1 METVS
6 REESQI
12 FGSARSGQGPGNI
25 QGGQA
30 RLLMKIDFRSK
41 EPLIASELDAD
52 ARQQGLLYMGYGP
65 VGYRENKEFIKEGAL
80 FDLRNQWSLR
90 IKKQEEEK
98 VTELGRERRAAM
110 TPMEREMDEDGFDV
124 QPERFMTA
132 MTNKWLPRLEDTS
145 RPEAERRMIAQRL
158 AVWYQTNKPDQWK
171 KPTGQK
177 NVKKVQAIKAWSPSG
192 G

>member
-1 METVS
+1 
-6 REESQI
+6 
-12 FGSARSGQGPGNI
+12 
-25 QGGQA
+25 
-30 RLLMKIDFRSK
+30 MKIDFRSK